1 MYPLGQDSSGIGCA
15 LYPCLGGCTKIPFGY
30 FGVQQIEILEQLI
43 VIVLSAYSRLFYP
56 RSTK

>member
-1 MYPLGQDSSGIGCA
+1 LGQDSSGIRCA